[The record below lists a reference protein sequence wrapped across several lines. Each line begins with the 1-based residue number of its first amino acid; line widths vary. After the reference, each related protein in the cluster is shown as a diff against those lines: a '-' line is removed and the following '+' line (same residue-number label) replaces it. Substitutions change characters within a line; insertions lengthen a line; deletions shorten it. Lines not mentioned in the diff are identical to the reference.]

1 MKKIANLWVKDS
13 SKVAL
18 TCYNG
23 RDEETQKV
31 VIRNGQ
37 VWVYNVQ
44 EVEMYDWAQC
54 REFCCDAIKGIS
66 ERFILKEKMALWEFE
81 IKVKVLIDFGL
92 YDIEEIIL
100 F

>member
-1 MKKIANLWVKDS
+1 MKKIGNLWVKDS
-13 SKVAL
+13 SKVTL

-44 EVEMYDWAQC
+44 EVEIYDWNKC
-54 REFCCDAIKGIS
+54 KEFCCDAIKGIS